1 MLVGLESKNAIVVF
15 EELPLGLAV
24 NAASVLAVTLGA
36 RIDDLVGSDV
46 KDADGVAYPG
56 IIYSPLPVLK
66 AGMAEI
72 GRIVEAGSGDQE
84 LFCAA
89 FSSLAQSCK
98 TYDEYIRRMS
108 ETPTNSLDAVA
119 VALVGPK
126 KKVNKLVGSLPL
138 LR

>member
-1 MLVGLESKNAIVVF
+1 MATGLESKNAIVVF

-24 NAASVLAVTLGA
+24 NAASVLAVTLGS
-36 RIDDLVGSDV
+36 RVDDLVGSDV
-46 KDADGVAYPG
+46 KDADGIPYPG

-66 AGMAEI
+66 ASMAEI
-72 GRIVEAGSGDQE
+72 GRIVEVASGDE
-84 LFCAA
+84 DLFCAA

-108 ETPTNSLDAVA
+108 ETPTNGLEAVA
-119 VALVGPK
+119 VAVVGLK